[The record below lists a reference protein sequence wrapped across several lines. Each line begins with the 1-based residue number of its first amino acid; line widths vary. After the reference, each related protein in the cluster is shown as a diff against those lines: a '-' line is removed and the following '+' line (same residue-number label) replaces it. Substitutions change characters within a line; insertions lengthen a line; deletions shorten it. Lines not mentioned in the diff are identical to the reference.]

1 MATAV
6 VVSKKP
12 KEKHTGLTYWMH
24 RAVKEA
30 GRVRADFS
38 ADPVHDLRVALRRC
52 RSMADVLAE
61 VIPIPYWQTIKKT
74 SRKLFRRLGE
84 LRDTQ
89 VRIEWVQALAP
100 ESDPPGNQLANQ
112 LLAILSEQEE
122 RHKEAAS
129 AALARFDTRKWAA
142 LAALLRKNASAVRP
156 DGRVAQAVALERF
169 EQARAL
175 HQQAVHHRSREAWHA
190 LRIGV
195 KRFRYTVENFLPSR
209 HAKWSE
215 DLKRVQDLLGEVHDL
230 DELSR
235 FLGDLRPAVKPEERE
250 RWRNLIQIART
261 KRLAEYRAKS
271 GPKGN
276 LWTLWRAGLPEGRR
290 AESAAM
296 ARLTTTASV
305 LDPDFPATREETDSA
320 VNFFDSLAG
329 AEIAPIFRDPAAR
342 RIFHAAALLRNIA
355 RGSGQKSHYKA
366 AQKLLRAL
374 APPPGWTSD
383 EMNQLALIV
392 RYHRGAGPKDTHADF
407 QALPPDQRERILWL
421 AGTLRLTLALKKSGR
436 NGAAVARVEK
446 SDSGITVYVRGV
458 QQSAKQVGRLL
469 RKKSLL
475 EWAARRPV
483 RIEPESNGYAGIV
496 SARVSHEWPG
506 ESSEDTPTAAF
517 RPLGSRSPIRGRPRR
532 IFSAL

>member
-12 KEKHTGLTYWMH
+12 KEQHTGLTYWMH

-38 ADPVHDLRVALRRC
+38 PDPVHDLRVALRRC

-61 VIPIPYWQTIKKT
+61 VAPIPYWQAIKKA

-89 VRIEWVQALAP
+89 VRIEWVQGLAP
-100 ESDPPGNQLANQ
+100 ESDPLRGQ

-129 AALARFDTRKWAA
+129 AALTRFDIRKWEA
-142 LAALLRKNASAVRP
+142 LAALLRKHASAMRP

-169 EQARAL
+169 EQAQTL
-175 HQQAVHHRSREAWHA
+175 HQQAIHHRSREAWHA

-209 HAKWSE
+209 HAEWSE

-261 KRLAEYRAKS
+261 KRLAEYRAMT
-271 GPKGN
+271 GPKKN

-290 AESAAM
+290 IESAAM
-296 ARLTTTASV
+296 ARLITTASV
-305 LDPDFPATREETDSA
+305 LDPDFLATREETDSA
-320 VNFFDSLAG
+320 IAFLDSLAG
-329 AEIAPIFRDPAAR
+329 AEVAPIFRDPAAR

-355 RGSGQKSHYKA
+355 RGSGQKSHHKA
-366 AQKLLRAL
+366 AQKTLRAL

-383 EMNQLALIV
+383 EMNQLALVV
-392 RYHRGAGPKDTHADF
+392 RYHRGAGPKETHADF

-421 AGTLRLTLALKKSGR
+421 AGTLRLALALKNGAR
-436 NGAAVARVEK
+436 NGAARTRVEK
-446 SDSGITVYVRGV
+446 SDAGITIYVRGV

-469 RKKSLL
+469 RRKSLL
-475 EWAARRPV
+475 EWAARQPV
-483 RIEPESNGYAGIV
+483 LIEPDSNGYAGIV
-496 SARVSHEWPG
+496 SGRVSREWPG

-532 IFSAL
+532 IFSVL